1 MGDIGSAPEAVR
13 HTRGGILDITHI
25 GSTNLELIRQEH
37 QTIRLLVEAYE
48 KDDFSIEPNDEVIK
62 ELKDTLWT
70 MDAADVRLV
79 ANELEAE
86 MAALDA
92 TISKIESISKKID
105 DRHQA
110 CLTERKQTETEFTSL
125 RKKTNN
131 TNLSRGVWPIYGGV
145 VVGAMA
151 AFLARQFDLGMI
163 PCVIAGAAG
172 YFIGNQLI
180 QQLFNRTGHAAASN
194 KDNTAEQAQLDQLR
208 GRYEELTREY
218 EHLAN
223 ARDCLH
229 RLVNQSEDLQFAISE
244 ALHEAGEEGNDN

>member
-1 MGDIGSAPEAVR
+1 MENASAKTA
-13 HTRGGILDITHI
+13 
-25 GSTNLELIRQEH
+25 NLEVIKNEH
-37 QTIRLLVEAYE
+37 QAICQLVEAYA
-48 KDDFSIEPNDEVIK
+48 KNDFSIEPNDEVVK

-70 MDAADVRLV
+70 MDAEDVRLI
-79 ANELEAE
+79 ASELEAE

-92 TISKIESISKKID
+92 TISKIESISKKVD

-110 CLTERKQTETEFTSL
+110 CMAERKQTEAEFTSL

-151 AFLARQFDLGMI
+151 AFLTRQFDLGMI

-172 YFIGNQLI
+172 YFVGNQLI
-180 QQLFNRTGHAAASN
+180 QQLFNRTGHDAANN
-194 KDNTAEQAQLDQLR
+194 KDNAAERTQLDQLR
-208 GRYEELTREY
+208 GRYEELSREY
-218 EHLAN
+218 EQLAN
-223 ARDCLH
+223 ARDYLH

-244 ALHEAGEEGNDN
+244 ALHEAQE